1 MAQEPS
7 PLKYMGRQ
15 SPETVHL
22 AAAMA
27 HAVDNAERG
36 DQVMRR
42 LSREL
47 ERGERGV
54 AEDSRIADAASWA
67 LEKATDALQAAARY
81 LREQASAAAATATR
95 RDPLRTVLISAG
107 VGALLMLLL
116 SMKARSGARA
126 VQRRVRG

>member
-1 MAQEPS
+1 MVNDPS
-7 PLKYMGRQ
+7 PLKYLGTQ

-27 HAVDNAERG
+27 HTVGMTERG

-47 ERGERGV
+47 ERGDRGI

-67 LEKATDALQAAARY
+67 IEKATDALQLAGRY
-81 LREQASAAAATATR
+81 LREQASTVAARATR
-95 RDPLRTVLISAG
+95 SDPLRTVLISAG
-107 VGALLMLLL
+107 IGALLMLLL

-126 VQRRVRG
+126 VRRRVQG

>member
-7 PLKYMGRQ
+7 PLKYMGAQ

-67 LEKATDALQAAARY
+67 LEKASDALQAAGRY

>member
-1 MAQEPS
+1 MANEPS
-7 PLKYMGRQ
+7 PLKYMGTQ
-15 SPETVHL
+15 TPETVHL
-22 AAAMA
+22 AAAIA
-27 HAVDNAERG
+27 HTVDHAEHG

-47 ERGERGV
+47 ERGDHGI

-67 LEKATDALQAAARY
+67 LEKATDALQAAGRY
-81 LREQASAAAATATR
+81 LREQAAAAAATATR

-107 VGALLMLLL
+107 VGALLMLLV

-126 VQRRVRG
+126 VRHRIRS

>member
-1 MAQEPS
+1 MVNDPS
-7 PLKYMGRQ
+7 PLKYLGTQ

-27 HAVDNAERG
+27 HTVGTTERG

-47 ERGERGV
+47 ERGERGI

-67 LEKATDALQAAARY
+67 LEKATDALQLAGRY
-81 LREQASAAAATATR
+81 LREQASTLAAGATR

-107 VGALLMLLL
+107 IGALLMLLL
-116 SMKARSGARA
+116 SMKTRSGVRA
-126 VQRRVRG
+126 IQRRVQG